1 MLLIIT
7 ITNSSHIIGEFAAS
21 FFTNHFVQ
29 YYCNQTVGC
38 NRTSVIRQLKQ
49 PIILSPLIASPLI
62 TEMTK
67 TVIDS
72 NNHLS
77 KEKLGNFQNE
87 GILTKDIVSTGD
99 IFSRCICLFRN

>member
-1 MLLIIT
+1 MVLTIT
-7 ITNSSHIIGEFAAS
+7 IANSSHIIGEFAAS

-38 NRTSVIRQLKQ
+38 NRTVIRQLKQ
-49 PIILSPLIASPLI
+49 PIILSPLIASPPI

-67 TVIDS
+67 TIIDS

-77 KEKLGNFQNE
+77 KEKLGNFQNG
-87 GILTKDIVSTGD
+87 GI
-99 IFSRCICLFRN
+99 FN

>member
-1 MLLIIT
+1 MVLTVT
-7 ITNSSHIIGEFAAS
+7 IANSSHIIGEFAAS

-38 NRTSVIRQLKQ
+38 NRTPVIRQLKQ
-49 PIILSPLIASPLI
+49 PIILSPLIASPPI

-67 TVIDS
+67 TIIDS

-77 KEKLGNFQNE
+77 KEKLGNFQNGE
-87 GILTKDIVSTGD
+87 
-99 IFSRCICLFRN
+99 IFN

>member
-7 ITNSSHIIGEFAAS
+7 ITNSSHIIGGFAAS

-29 YYCNQTVGC
+29 YCSNQTVGC
-38 NRTSVIRQLKQ
+38 KQTPVIRQLKQ
-49 PIILSPLIASPLI
+49 PIILIPPI

-67 TVIDS
+67 IIIDS

-77 KEKLGNFQNE
+77 KEKLGNFQNG
-87 GILTKDIVSTGD
+87 GI
-99 IFSRCICLFRN
+99 FN